1 MALVEYGG
9 GWYDLIVVPEGQE
22 GRGWTEFAVE
32 LRKGGSVF

>member
-9 GWYDLIVVPEGQE
+9 GWYGFIVVPEGKE
-22 GRGWTEFAVE
+22 GRGWTKFAVE